1 MRRAGSRTAII
12 SVLLFGILVF
22 GAVFYTWNTAT
33 DIFQPVSP
41 AGKGKTVSFEIPK
54 GATTA
59 EIADSLQAK
68 GLIRNALAFRIW
80 ARIKGL
86 DTRLQAGIYNKLNS
100 SMAIDQIVDTLLNA
114 QPDAIR
120 VTILDGWRLEQI
132 AQALSDSGLANF
144 KKQDFLN
151 YTQHINQFPDRAKYP
166 LLQEVPQGR
175 SMEGLLFPDSYDV
188 AVNATAKDVVNLL
201 LTTMQQNI
209 TNNHLDTDAKQ
220 HGKTVYQML
229 IVASL
234 VERES
239 GAPEDR
245 GNIASVY
252 WNRIDNPAYET
263 AGFLDADPTV
273 QYARDTLN
281 PPTKYWAALET
292 AGNQTAVN
300 SAWNTY
306 THTGYPPTPICSP
319 SLANMIAAANPP
331 KTDWYY
337 FVAKNDG
344 HGHSA
349 FAKTQKEQDAN
360 IQKYQ
365 K

>member
-1 MRRAGSRTAII
+1 MRRAGARAAII

-33 DIFQPVSP
+33 DIFQPVNP
-41 AGKGKTVSFEIPK
+41 PGKGKTVSFEIPK

-59 EIADSLQAK
+59 QIADSLQAK

-132 AQALSDSGLANF
+132 AQELSNSGLANF

-166 LLQEVPQGR
+166 LLQQVPQGK

-188 AVNATAKDVVNLL
+188 AVNATARDVVNLL

-209 TNNHLDTDAKQ
+209 TNKHVDTLAQKL
-220 HGKTVYQML
+220 HKTVYQVL
-229 IVASL
+229 IIASL
-234 VERES
+234 VQREA

-245 GNIASVY
+245 GKIASVY
-252 WNRIDNPAYET
+252 WNRINNPAYET
-263 AGFLDADPTV
+263 VGYLAADPTV
-273 QYARDTLN
+273 QYARDSLK
-281 PPTKYWAALET
+281 PPTKYWSTLET
-292 AGNQTAVN
+292 AGNQTAVD

-306 THTGYPPTPICSP
+306 THRGYPPTPICSS
-319 SLANMIAAANPP
+319 SLANILAAAEPP
-331 KTDWYY
+331 TTDFYY
-337 FVAKNDG
+337 FVAMNDG

-349 FAKTQKEQDAN
+349 FAKNQKEQDAN